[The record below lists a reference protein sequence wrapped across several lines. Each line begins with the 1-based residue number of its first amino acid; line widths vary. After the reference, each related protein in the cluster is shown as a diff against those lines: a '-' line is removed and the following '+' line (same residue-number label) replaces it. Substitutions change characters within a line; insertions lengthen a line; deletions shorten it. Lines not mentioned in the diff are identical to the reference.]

1 MNYDYIW
8 YNLLV
13 GIEMMLSKGVPY
25 DSVRELRIVFTKA
38 FEEKRINQETLD
50 RFEQLIEE

>member
-13 GIEMMLSKGVPY
+13 GIEMMLSQGVPY

-38 FEEKRINQETLD
+38 LEEKRIKQETLD

>member
-1 MNYDYIW
+1 MDNPYIW

-25 DSVRELRIVFTKA
+25 DAVRELRIVFIKA
-38 FEEKRINQETLD
+38 LEEKRIRQQTLD
-50 RFEQLIEE
+50 RFDKLIEE

>member
-1 MNYDYIW
+1 MNYDYVW

-25 DSVRELRIVFTKA
+25 DSVRELRIVFIKA
-38 FEEKRINQETLD
+38 LEENRIKQETLD
-50 RFEQLIEE
+50 RFDKLIEE